1 MFKIAQATGVVHPGL
16 ITVDDIEIADG
27 NRHAVTLRE
36 MYGYRDGWGLPSQ
49 ADREEITR
57 LMTAEAVTTP
67 GGTEASTAT
76 S

>member
-1 MFKIAQATGVVHPGL
+1 M
-16 ITVDDIEIADG
+16 
-27 NRHAVTLRE
+27 NSSRHITLRE

-57 LMTAEAVTTP
+57 LMTVEAVTTP
-67 GGTEASTAT
+67 GGTEASTET